1 MTNIEQIEGL
11 LFVAGD
17 EGVTVAEIENAT
29 GFAKPAITAMLT
41 DLATKYATDSDCA
54 LMVLSTENTYRLATK
69 AAIAPVLKRYF
80 EAPLS
85 TSLSQAS
92 LEVLAIIAYRQPL
105 TRIEIDEI
113 RGVQSGSTIQK
124 LVLRQLVTE
133 TGRLS
138 EPGRPILY
146 GTTELF
152 LDYFGLKTLDDL
164 PAIDLAALSDT
175 DNPAPETDLFLTAF
189 QDKLQGKKSNQDRE
203 EK

>member
-17 EGVTVAEIENAT
+17 EGITVAEIEHAT
-29 GFAKPAITAMLT
+29 GFAKPAITTMLT
-41 DLATKYATDSDCA
+41 ELATRYEQDEDSA
-54 LMVLSTENTYRLATK
+54 LMILSTENTYRLATK
-69 AAIAPVLKRYF
+69 AAVAPVLKRYF
-80 EAPLS
+80 EAPLT

-113 RGVQSGSTIQK
+113 RGVHSGSTIQK

-133 TGRLS
+133 TGRLN

-152 LDYFGLKTLDDL
+152 LDYFGLKSLDDL
-164 PAIDLAALSDT
+164 PAIDLAALSDAEHL
-175 DNPAPETDLFLTAF
+175 APETNLFLNAF
-189 QDKLQGKKSNQDRE
+189 QDKLKGNRE
-203 EK
+203 EN

>member
-1 MTNIEQIEGL
+1 MTNLEQIEGL

-17 EGVTVAEIENAT
+17 EGVSVAEIEHAT
-29 GFAKPAITAMLT
+29 GFAKPAITTMLT
-41 DLATKYATDSDCA
+41 ELAQKYDQDADSA
-54 LMVLSTENTYRLATK
+54 LMVLSTASTYRLATK
-69 AAIAPVLKRYF
+69 ATVAPVLKRYF

-146 GTTELF
+146 GTTETF
-152 LDYFGLKTLDDL
+152 LDYFGLKSLDDL
-164 PAIDLAALSDT
+164 PTIDLDALSDAN
-175 DNPAPETDLFLTAF
+175 NPAPETDLFLTAF
-189 QDKLQGKKSNQDRE
+189 QDKLQDTNQDRE

>member
-1 MTNIEQIEGL
+1 MTNSEQIEGL

-17 EGVTVAEIENAT
+17 EGITVAEIEHAT
-29 GFAKPAITAMLT
+29 GFAKPAINTLLT
-41 DLATKYATDSDCA
+41 DLAAKYAQDADSA
-54 LMVLSTENTYRLATK
+54 LMILSTANTYRLATK
-69 AAIAPVLKRYF
+69 ADVAGVLKKYF

-152 LDYFGLKTLDDL
+152 LDYFGLKSLDDL
-164 PAIDLAALSDT
+164 PAIDLAALTDT
-175 DNPAPETDLFLTAF
+175 EHPAPETDLFLTAF
-189 QDKLQGKKSNQDRE
+189 QDKLAGTDHKESE

>member
-1 MTNIEQIEGL
+1 MTNIEQIEAL

-17 EGVTVAEIENAT
+17 EGITVAEIEHAT
-29 GFAKPAITAMLT
+29 GFAKPAINTLLT
-41 DLATKYATDSDCA
+41 DLAAKYEQDSDSA
-54 LMVLSTENTYRLATK
+54 LMILSTASTYRLATK
-69 AAIAPVLKRYF
+69 AAVAPVLKKYF
-80 EAPLS
+80 EAPL
-85 TSLSQAS
+85 TTNLSQAS

-133 TGRLS
+133 TGRLN

-152 LDYFGLKTLDDL
+152 LDYFGLKALDDL
-164 PAIDLAALSDT
+164 PAIDLDALTDT
-175 DNPAPETDLFLTAF
+175 EHPAPETDLFLTAF
-189 QDKLQGKKSNQDRE
+189 QDKLTGADTKSDSE
-203 EK
+203 E

>member
-1 MTNIEQIEGL
+1 MTNIEQIEAL

-17 EGVTVAEIENAT
+17 EGVTVAELEHAT
-29 GFAKPAITAMLT
+29 GFAKPAITTMLT
-41 DLATKYATDSDCA
+41 SLAEKYADQADCA
-54 LMVLSTENTYRLATK
+54 LTVLSTENTYRLATK
-69 AAIAPVLKRYF
+69 ADVAGVVKRYF

-113 RGVQSGSTIQK
+113 RGVHSGSTIQK

-152 LDYFGLKTLDDL
+152 LDYFGLKSLDDL
-164 PAIDLAALSDT
+164 PAIDLAALSDAEH
-175 DNPAPETDLFLTAF
+175 PAPETDLFLTAF
-189 QDKLQGKKSNQDRE
+189 QDKLKGSQQDQE
-203 EK
+203 DN

>member
-1 MTNIEQIEGL
+1 MTNIEQIEAL

-17 EGVTVAEIENAT
+17 EGVTVAELEHAT
-29 GFAKPAITAMLT
+29 GFAKPAITTMLT
-41 DLATKYATDSDCA
+41 NLAEKYADQADCA
-54 LMVLSTENTYRLATK
+54 LTVLSTENTYRLATK
-69 AAIAPVLKRYF
+69 ADVAGVVKRYF

-113 RGVQSGSTIQK
+113 RGVHSGSTIQK

-152 LDYFGLKTLDDL
+152 LDYFGLKSLDDL
-164 PAIDLAALSDT
+164 PAIDLAALSDAEH
-175 DNPAPETDLFLTAF
+175 PAPETDLFLTAF
-189 QDKLQGKKSNQDRE
+189 QDKLKGSQQDQE
-203 EK
+203 DN

>member
-1 MTNIEQIEGL
+1 
-11 LFVAGD
+11 
-17 EGVTVAEIENAT
+17 
-29 GFAKPAITAMLT
+29 
-41 DLATKYATDSDCA
+41 
-54 LMVLSTENTYRLATK
+54 
-69 AAIAPVLKRYF
+69 
-80 EAPLS
+80 LS

-92 LEVLAIIAYRQPL
+92 LEVLAIIAYRHPL

-146 GTTELF
+146 GTTDLF

-164 PAIDLAALSDT
+164 PAIDLDALT
-175 DNPAPETDLFLTAF
+175 DSEHPAPEADLFMTAF
-189 QDKLQGKKSNQDRE
+189 QDKLNGQHPDSE
-203 EK
+203 EN

>member
-1 MTNIEQIEGL
+1 MTNIEQIEAL

-17 EGVTVAEIENAT
+17 EGITVAEIENAT
-29 GFAKPAITAMLT
+29 GFAKPAITTLVT
-41 DLATKYATDSDCA
+41 TLATKYEQDTDCA
-54 LMVLSTENTYRLATK
+54 LVVLSTANTYRLATK
-69 AAIAPVLKRYF
+69 ATVAPVLKKYF
-80 EAPLS
+80 EAPLT

-133 TGRLS
+133 TGRLN

-152 LDYFGLKTLDDL
+152 LDYFGLKSLDDL
-164 PAIDLAALSDT
+164 PAIDLAALTDT
-175 DNPAPETDLFLTAF
+175 ENPAPETDLFLTAF
-189 QDKLQGKKSNQDRE
+189 QDKLQGAVPDQDSE
-203 EK
+203 E

>member
-17 EGVTVAEIENAT
+17 EGITVAEMEHAT
-29 GFAKPAITAMLT
+29 GFAKPAINTMLT
-41 DLATKYATDSDCA
+41 TLATQYDQASDCA
-54 LMVLSTENTYRLATK
+54 LTILSTANTYRLATK
-69 AAIAPVLKRYF
+69 AEVAPVLKRYF
-80 EAPLS
+80 EAPLT

-133 TGRLS
+133 TGRLN

-146 GTTELF
+146 GTTEMF
-152 LDYFGLKTLDDL
+152 LDYFGLKSLDDL
-164 PAIDLAALSDT
+164 PAIDLEALTDT
-175 DNPAPETDLFLTAF
+175 EHPAPETDLFLTAF
-189 QDKLQGKKSNQDRE
+189 QDKLQGSSADSE

>member
-17 EGVTVAEIENAT
+17 EGITLAEMVHAT
-29 GFAKPAITAMLT
+29 GFAKPAIQTMVT
-41 DLATKYATDSDCA
+41 TLAEKYRQDEQCA
-54 LMVLSTENTYRLATK
+54 LTILSTENTYRLATK
-69 AAIAPVLKRYF
+69 AAVAPVLKRYF

-133 TGRLS
+133 TGRLN

-152 LDYFGLKTLDDL
+152 LDYFGLKSLDDL
-164 PAIDLAALSDT
+164 PAIDVEALQDPT
-175 DNPAPETDLFLTAF
+175 NGAPETDLFLTAF
-189 QDKLQGKKSNQDRE
+189 QDKLDNSTTDRE

>member
-1 MTNIEQIEGL
+1 
-11 LFVAGD
+11 
-17 EGVTVAEIENAT
+17 EIEHAT
-29 GFAKPAITAMLT
+29 GFAKPAITTMLT
-41 DLATKYATDSDCA
+41 SLATKYDQDDESA
-54 LMVLSTENTYRLATK
+54 LTVLSTANTYRLATK
-69 AAIAPVLKRYF
+69 ATVAPVLKRYF
-80 EAPLS
+80 EAPL
-85 TSLSQAS
+85 TTNLSQAS

-113 RGVQSGSTIQK
+113 RGVHSGSTIQK

-146 GTTELF
+146 GTTEFF
-152 LDYFGLKTLDDL
+152 LDYFGLKSLDDL

-175 DNPAPETDLFLTAF
+175 EHPAPEADLFLTAF
-189 QDKLQGKKSNQDRE
+189 QDKLQAERE

>member
-17 EGVTVAEIENAT
+17 EGITVAEIEHAT
-29 GFAKPAITAMLT
+29 GFAKPAITTMLT
-41 DLATKYATDSDCA
+41 ELATRYEQDEDSA
-54 LMVLSTENTYRLATK
+54 LMILSTENTYRLATK
-69 AAIAPVLKRYF
+69 AAVAPVLKRYF
-80 EAPLS
+80 EAPLT

-113 RGVQSGSTIQK
+113 RGVHSGSTIQK

-133 TGRLS
+133 TGRLN

-152 LDYFGLKTLDDL
+152 LDYFGLKSLDDL
-164 PAIDLAALSDT
+164 PAIDLAALSDAEH
-175 DNPAPETDLFLTAF
+175 PAPETNLFLNAF
-189 QDKLQGKKSNQDRE
+189 QDKLKGNRE
-203 EK
+203 EN